1 MMQGLTQIKNVNIV
15 CVASDDA
22 RTTQIN
28 NLFIKIYIKI
38 SIF

>member
-22 RTTQIN
+22 RTYTNQKCKHCI
-28 NLFIKIYIKI
+28 
-38 SIF
+38 